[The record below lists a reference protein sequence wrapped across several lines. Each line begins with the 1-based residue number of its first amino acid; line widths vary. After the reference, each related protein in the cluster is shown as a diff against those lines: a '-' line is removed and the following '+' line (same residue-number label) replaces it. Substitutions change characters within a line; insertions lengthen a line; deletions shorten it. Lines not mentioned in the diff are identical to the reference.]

1 MSLIAMEN
9 TSNADN
15 HSFPKLSEIPAGR
28 AATVVMVDNQNAAAI
43 RLMEMGFGPG
53 IVIRVIKSAPFGD
66 PIEVRLRGY
75 NLALRR
81 SEADAVT
88 VEVGQ

>member
-1 MSLIAMEN
+1 MEN
-9 TSNADN
+9 TSNAPD
-15 HSFPKLSEIPAGR
+15 HYISKLSEIPDGRVVAVVTVDVRNAG
-28 AATVVMVDNQNAAAI
+28 AT

-53 IVIRVIKSAPFGD
+53 VAVKVIKSAPFGD

-88 VEVGQ
+88 VEAAR